1 MRQRI
6 MPFASIDSRLPEM
19 EGNHLGILTVQSFP
33 FRPLLLSLMVPR
45 DAKQR
50 GKADADF
57 QVMNV
62 SSLWQCELGQN
73 PTASG
78 WNFLLSFVS
87 LIHASGR

>member
-1 MRQRI
+1 MQASGTEDCFYRLAVSCQQPFHFSEVEEMRQRI

-57 QVMNV
+57 
-62 SSLWQCELGQN
+62 
-73 PTASG
+73 
-78 WNFLLSFVS
+78 
-87 LIHASGR
+87 R